1 MSYRNVLWEVALGQ
15 HGYVTTADAAAVGVP
30 GVELPKLA
38 ARGAGALRLRRVGR
52 GVYRFGGFPDS
63 GVEPF
68 MEAVLCVGPRA
79 HLRAD
84 AVLAL
89 HGLAS
94 VNPRRI
100 QVGTPDRVRRTVP
113 AWVRAVTEH
122 VPPGDLTRYESVP
135 STTVAAAL
143 RACRG
148 LLEDGVLAGARD
160 QARAQGLLTARDVE
174 ALAGSASA

>member
-1 MSYRNVLWEVALGQ
+1 ML
-15 HGYVTTADAAAVGVP
+15 GVP
-30 GVELPKLA
+30 AVELPKLA
-38 ARGAGALRLRRVGR
+38 ARGAGVLRLRRVGQ
-52 GVYRFGGFPDS
+52 GVYRFDEFPDS

-89 HGLAS
+89 HGLVS
-94 VNPRRI
+94 VNPRRV
-100 QVGTPDRVRRTVP
+100 QVGTPDRVRRAVP
-113 AWVRAVTEH
+113 AWVRAVTER

-143 RACRG
+143 RACRD
-148 LLEDGVLAGARD
+148 LLEDGVLAEARD
-160 QARAQGLLTARDVE
+160 QARARGLLTARDIE
-174 ALAGSASA
+174 ALVGSQSA